1 MKPVVLAGLGLDPQL
16 ADTLSKPLA
25 LLAIVGAVYLLL
37 RSSRVPVAVKLVV
50 GTVAFVAALGW
61 ADDVGV
67 LQAVTGHNVDDADK
81 LLVALGA
88 TFVLW
93 LAFLREDRPR
103 GRSAR
108 ALDELPVPVPTRGR
122 R

>member
-1 MKPVVLAGLGLDPQL
+1 MAPLVLAGLGLDPEL
-16 ADTLSKPLA
+16 AHTFSKPLA
-25 LLAIVGAVYLLL
+25 WLAIAGVVYLLL
-37 RSSRVPVAVKLVV
+37 RSSLVPVAVKLVV

-61 ADDVGV
+61 ADHVGL
-67 LQAVTGHNVDDADK
+67 LQAVTGHDVDDADK

-103 GRSAR
+103 RSGRSV
-108 ALDELPVPVPTRGR
+108 DELPVRVLTRGR

>member
-1 MKPVVLAGLGLDPQL
+1 MRPLVLAGLGLDPQL
-16 ADTLSKPLA
+16 AQTLSKPLA
-25 LLAIVGAVYLLL
+25 WLAIAGVVYLLV
-37 RSSRVPVAVKLVV
+37 RSSLVPLAVRLVV

-61 ADDVGV
+61 ADHVGL
-67 LQAVTGHNVDDADK
+67 LQAVTGHNVDNADK

-93 LAFLREDRPR
+93 LAFLRDDRPR
-103 GRSAR
+103 RSQR
-108 ALDELPVPVPTRGR
+108 TLDELPVRMLTRGR

>member
-1 MKPVVLAGLGLDPQL
+1 MQPLVLAGLGLDSQL
-16 ADTLSKPLA
+16 AHALSKPLA
-25 LLAIVGAVYLLL
+25 WLAILGAVYLLL
-37 RSSRVPVAVKLVV
+37 RSSLVPLAFKLVV

-61 ADDVGV
+61 ADHVGV

-93 LAFLREDRPR
+93 LAFLREERPR
-103 GRSAR
+103 RSHR
-108 ALDELPVPVPTRGR
+108 ILEQLPVRTLTRGR

>member
-1 MKPVVLAGLGLDPQL
+1 MQHVILAGLGVDAQL
-16 ADTLSKPLA
+16 AHALSKPLA
-25 LLAIVGAVYLLL
+25 WLAIAGVVYLLL
-37 RSSRVPVAVKLVV
+37 RSSLVPVALKLVV

-61 ADDVGV
+61 ADHVGL

-93 LAFLREDRPR
+93 VAFLREDRPR
-103 GRSAR
+103 RSHR
-108 ALDELPVPVPTRGR
+108 TLDEPPVRVLTRGR